1 MDVYKIIREAKDT
14 EKLLDSENIDF
25 LFNPISC
32 KVMFTIINNDE
43 NELDNEI
50 SEFLLKKR
58 EDYKLSK
65 HNDELDNFV
74 KDINSG
80 LKKILKSNKHE
91 KINEFIEQIKN
102 KSERFQ
108 NITKEINDNPNSILF
123 RLFINEYNTKSIFT
137 WKNFKDI
144 KKQFEKNLNFISK

>member
-50 SEFLLKKR
+50 
-58 EDYKLSK
+58 
-65 HNDELDNFV
+65 
-74 KDINSG
+74 
-80 LKKILKSNKHE
+80 
-91 KINEFIEQIKN
+91 
-102 KSERFQ
+102 
-108 NITKEINDNPNSILF
+108 
-123 RLFINEYNTKSIFT
+123 
-137 WKNFKDI
+137 
-144 KKQFEKNLNFISK
+144 